1 MKERYK
7 TMVNTLFNVNPN
19 KFKEVAKN
27 RTYEE
32 FVSYLSSQPNFQVMS
47 YLTEGDK
54 RKLYKLSKGEIN

>member
-27 RTYEE
+27 ITLETVYFLTGKEE
-32 FVSYLSSQPNFQVMS
+32 
-47 YLTEGDK
+47 EGK
-54 RKLYKLSKGEIN
+54 